1 MKKAILA
8 LVAAAILAAATV
20 ATPSPADAQRHGWG
34 WGPGLLGL
42 GAGIVIGSALAT
54 HPGYYAYEY
63 NGPPPVQCDGYWGRR
78 RVFDQ
83 YGNQI
88 GWSEP
93 RWFCR

>member
-1 MKKAILA
+1 MVGVGL
-8 LVAAAILAAATV
+8 
-20 ATPSPADAQRHGWG
+20 
-34 WGPGLLGL
+34 GLLGL
-42 GAGIVIGSALAT
+42 GAAVVIGSAIAS

-63 NGPPPVQCDGYWGRR
+63 DGPPPVQCDGYWGRK
-78 RVFDQ
+78 RVYDR

>member
-20 ATPSPADAQRHGWG
+20 ATPSPADARWRGG
-34 WGPGLLGL
+34 VGLGLLGL
-42 GAGIVIGSALAT
+42 GAAVVIGSAIAS

-63 NGPPPVQCDGYWGRR
+63 DGPPPVQCDGYWGRR
-78 RVFDQ
+78 RVYDRF
-83 YGNQI
+83 GNQI